1 MKKNLILIPLL
12 MMLSLHTRADK
23 ADSLK
28 QVLRS
33 GISDTMRVNTLIELA
48 RLYGYSKPD
57 TCFLLAQEVIALARQ
72 AGFEKGEAQG
82 MNRLGV
88 AFWLTGNYP
97 KSLEY
102 FLQALKIFEK
112 LDIREGLC
120 NVNGNIG
127 IVYSEMGEF
136 QKSIQFFHKERA
148 IAEYTNS
155 TYLLSQALICLGDIY
170 EKINQLDSAR
180 IYTNKAYELTLRQN
194 DTYLKGITLNN
205 LGNIH
210 AKMQQDEIA
219 MAYYHQSLSIVKA
232 IGDIDGLSEITLG
245 MAGLHKKAG
254 ERDSAL
260 YYSRLSLTAGYKG
273 SYNKRIL
280 NASSFLSD
288 YFKSLN
294 RVDSAYRYQQITIAA
309 KDSLFSQEKVK
320 ALQNLTFQEQIRQQE
335 IAEAN
340 QKADEERKAN
350 IQMLGIGAFI
360 SFFFG
365 MLFMYSKK
373 RTHPQAI
380 RFLGM
385 MGLLLLFEF
394 ISLFLHPYIAAWTH
408 HIPVLMLAILVG
420 IASVLVPF
428 HHKLQELVRERLAK
442 KLAYIPEQ
450 AFKDDEL

>member
-1 MKKNLILIPLL
+1 MKKNIILIPLL

-33 GISDTMRVNTLIELA
+33 DISDTMRVNTLIELA
-48 RLYGYSKPD
+48 RLYAYSKPD
-57 TCFLLAQEVIALARQ
+57 TCFLLAQEGIALARQ

-88 AFWLTGNYP
+88 ALWFTGNYP

-102 FLQALKIFEK
+102 FFQALKIFEK
-112 LDIREGLC
+112 LNNREGLC
-120 NVNGNIG
+120 KVNGNIG
-127 IVYSEMGEF
+127 IIYSEMGEF
-136 QKSIQFFHKERA
+136 QKSIQYYHKERT
-148 IAEYTNS
+148 IAAYSNNA
-155 TYLLSQALICLGDIY
+155 YLLIQPLIGLGDTY
-170 EKINQLDSAR
+170 EKINQLDSAL
-180 IYTNKAYELTLRQN
+180 IYTNQAYELTLQQN

-210 AKMQQDEIA
+210 AKMHQDEIA
-219 MAYYHQSLSIVKA
+219 LAYYHQSLSIVKA
-232 IGDIDGLSEITLG
+232 IGDIDGLCEITMG
-245 MAGLHKKAG
+245 MAQIFKRAG

-260 YYSRLSLTAGYKG
+260 YYSRISLASGYKG

-288 YFKSLN
+288 YFKSMN

-309 KDSLFSQEKVK
+309 KDSLFSQEKMK

-340 QKADEERKAN
+340 QKADEERKVN

-365 MLFMYSKK
+365 VLFMYSKK
-373 RTHPQAI
+373 RTHPRTI

-408 HIPVLMLAILVG
+408 HIPMLMLAILVG
-420 IASVLVPF
+420 IASVLVPL
-428 HHKLQELVRERLAK
+428 HHKLQELVKERLAK
-442 KLAYIPEQ
+442 KLAPIPEQ
-450 AFKDDEL
+450 AFEDNEL